1 VIVQCAI
8 LNRFRKQSF
17 TRIDQFIL
25 CYGGLRGAIAFGLV
39 ASMPNN
45 IHAKSMFTT
54 ACIAVIY
61 FTVFLQG
68 ITIRPLA
75 TYLNIERDAE
85 EDPTMIQ
92 SVYMR

>member
-1 VIVQCAI
+1 MNFIALSEIFVGVIVQCAI

-17 TRIDQFIL
+17 TRVDQFIL

-39 ASMPNN
+39 VSMPNN

-61 FTVFLQG
+61 FTVFLQVSLIVSISG
-68 ITIRPLA
+68 SSL
-75 TYLNIERDAE
+75 
-85 EDPTMIQ
+85 
-92 SVYMR
+92 

>member
-1 VIVQCAI
+1 MIAGVIVQCAI

-17 TRIDQFIL
+17 TRVDQFVL

-39 ASMPNN
+39 VSMPNH

-61 FTVFLQG
+61 FTVFLQVAF
-68 ITIRPLA
+68 PYFFSA
-75 TYLNIERDAE
+75 TDC
-85 EDPTMIQ
+85 
-92 SVYMR
+92 